1 MADLQITFDGGA
13 EPFCT
18 ALEPLLADLDDL
30 GVVAA
35 FFVSGQDVER
45 NPGAAVRIYGHGH
58 VLGNRSWDLLSPRTS
73 RYTDAEVIEQFRRA
87 HAEVRRATGVS
98 MRHWRAPRLE
108 AISRL
113 ESLLY
118 RGKDPLY
125 GVGHCDIHA
134 DSEDGLGT
142 ETASGMMEAIR
153 GDFAWQPRR
162 ALFRLLFHV
171 KRGTVKVVRQVL
183 EGLVAEGHVLVDFSQ
198 GR

>member
-1 MADLQITFDGGA
+1 MADLQITFDDGP
-13 EPFCT
+13 EPESA
-18 ALEPLLADLDDL
+18 ALEPLLYDLEEL
-30 GVVAA
+30 GVVAG
-35 FFVSGQDVER
+35 FFVIGQEVHRSLE
-45 NPGAAVRIYGHGH
+45 AAVMICGHGH
-58 VLGNRSWDLLSPRTS
+58 VLGNQSWDHLSPRTS
-73 RYTDAEVIEQFRRA
+73 RYTDAEIVEQFRRT
-87 HAEVRRATGVS
+87 HEEVRRATGMS

-113 ESLLY
+113 EMLLF

-125 GVGHCDIHA
+125 ALSHCDIHA

-142 ETASGMMEAIR
+142 TTASGMIEAIE

-162 ALFRLLFHV
+162 SSFRLLFHV
-171 KRGTVKVVRQVL
+171 KKATAKVFRQVL